1 MSFIHTIQAEL
12 PVWQAR
18 KGGGGCDAPPPN
30 LPKGPILP
38 TEWVKNGVFGEGL
51 RGLGSKG
58 PLFGSKRS
66 TFGDPAPP
74 KINSGYGPDYMYVAT
89 IDLMTFRKLTMKNQ
103 VNDSANCG
111 QFKVAQLA
119 KSMI

>member
-1 MSFIHTIQAEL
+1 MRCTT
-12 PVWQAR
+12 
-18 KGGGGCDAPPPN
+18 PN

-51 RGLGSKG
+51 RGLGSKS

-74 KINSGYGPDYMYVAT
+74 KINSGYGPVLHVCCYYRFDDVQKV
-89 IDLMTFRKLTMKNQ
+89 DNEKPQWKNQ